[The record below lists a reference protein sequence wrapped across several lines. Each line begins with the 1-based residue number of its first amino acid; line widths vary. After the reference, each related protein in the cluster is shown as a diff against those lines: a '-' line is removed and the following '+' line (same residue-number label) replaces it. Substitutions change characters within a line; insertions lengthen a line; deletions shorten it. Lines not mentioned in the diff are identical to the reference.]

1 MEKWIDPGISLPA
14 RLPSYDSCYVCGQA
28 NPLGLHI
35 RFFAHPDQDVG
46 AEFEPGAAFV
56 GYDDIVHGGVI
67 SAFLDE
73 LTGWAVS
80 LRHGLLAYTAELTVR
95 FVAPVRRGKR
105 HMGRARM
112 GEGRGRLWEAQGQL
126 SDEEG
131 RVCARASGKYILLS
145 PTQTA
150 EVAARMTWHHG
161 AHHQAP
167 VQ

>member
-1 MEKWIDPGISLPA
+1 MEKWIDPVMSLPA
-14 RLPSYDSCYVCGQA
+14 LLPSYDSCYVCGQE
-28 NPLGLHI
+28 NPRGLHI
-35 RFFAHPDQDVG
+35 RFFAYPDREVG
-46 AEFEPGAAFV
+46 AEFEPGEGFA

-80 LRHGLLAYTAELTVR
+80 LPHGLLAYTAELTVR
-95 FVAPVRRGKR
+95 FVAPVLRGKR
-105 HMGRARM
+105 HVGRARM
-112 GEGRGRLWEAQGQL
+112 GEGRGRLWQSQGLL

-131 RVCARASGKYILLS
+131 RVCARSSGKYILLS

-150 EVAARMTWHHG
+150 ELAARMTWHHG
-161 AHHQAP
+161 AHRDAP